1 MVNCSI
7 VRPYKEINLD
17 YSSNTKSTNN
27 SFMKKY
33 SSKIIGTGSVL
44 PTIKKANNAFW
55 ENTFFNKENELMTKT
70 NPAITAKFEEVAGII
85 ERRVAKSGVN
95 TSDLGAEAAKLA
107 IEAAGIDPET
117 LEYIIVAHNFGDVAA
132 GTIQSDL
139 LPNLAA
145 KIKHKLG
152 IKNSRCVAYD
162 ILFGCPSW
170 VQAFI
175 QANYYLQSGD
185 VKRILVVG
193 ADTVSRVTDPHDI
206 DGMLFADGAGAAV
219 LEAVEQEEDAPQI
232 GILSHLTVSDCLGE
246 ADYLKMGDSLKLE
259 TEGLYI
265 RMYGKGVFRY
275 AVTKVP
281 DAMNECLT
289 KAGLKLE
296 DVDKFVMHQANM
308 KMNKI
313 ILRRLYELN
322 GYNDYP
328 EEMMPLVVHKLGN
341 SSAATVPT
349 VLDLIMKGVMDG
361 HSINKG
367 DIVIFASVGA
377 GMHANCIVYRHA

>member
-1 MVNCSI
+1 MT
-7 VRPYKEINLD
+7 R
-17 YSSNTKSTNN
+17 
-27 SFMKKY
+27 Y
-33 SSKIIGTGSVL
+33 SSKIIGSGSVL

-55 ENTFFNKENELMTKT
+55 SHTFFNKDNELMTKT
-70 NPAITAKFEEVAGII
+70 NPAITAKFEEVAGIV
-85 ERRVAKSGVN
+85 ERRVAEKGI
-95 TSDLGAEAAKLA
+95 TASDLGAQAAELA
-107 IEAAGIDPET
+107 IQSAGIDRET
-117 LEYIIVAHNFGDVAA
+117 LDYVIVAHNFGDVAF

-145 KIKHKLG
+145 KVKHQLG

-170 VQAFI
+170 VQALI
-175 QANYYLQSGD
+175 QAHYYIQSGD
-185 VKRILVVG
+185 VKRVLVVG
-193 ADTVSRVTDPHDI
+193 ADTVSRMTDPHDI
-206 DGMLFADGAGAAV
+206 DGMLFADGAGAAIV
-219 LEAVEQEEDAPQI
+219 EAVEVDPENPA
-232 GILSHLTVSDCLGE
+232 GILAHLTISDCLGE
-246 ADYLKMGDSLKLE
+246 ADYLKMGDSLKPDI
-259 TEGLYI
+259 EGQYI

-281 DAMNECLT
+281 EAMNECLA
-289 KAGLKLE
+289 KAGLTLE

-313 ILRRLYELN
+313 ILKRLYQSN
-322 GYNDYP
+322 GYDDYP

-349 VLDLIMKGVMDG
+349 VLDLIIKGVMDG

-367 DIVIFASVGA
+367 DIIVFASVGA
-377 GMHANCIVYRHA
+377 GMHANCVVYKHV

>member
-1 MVNCSI
+1 
-7 VRPYKEINLD
+7 
-17 YSSNTKSTNN
+17 
-27 SFMKKY
+27 MKRY
-33 SSKIIGTGSVL
+33 SSKIIGSGSVL
-44 PTIKKANNAFW
+44 PKIKKANNAFW
-55 ENTFFNKENELMTKT
+55 DNTFFNKDHVKMTKT
-70 NPAITAKFEEVAGII
+70 NEAITAKFEEVAGIV
-85 ERRVAKSGVN
+85 ERRVAEKGVN
-95 TSDLGAEAAKLA
+95 ASDLGTQAAKLA
-107 IEAAGIDPET
+107 IESSGIDPET
-117 LEYIIVAHNFGDVAA
+117 LEYIIVAHNFGDVNH

-145 KIKHKLG
+145 KVKQKLG
-152 IKNSRCVAYD
+152 IKNSSCVAYD

-175 QANYYLQSGD
+175 QADYYIKSGD
-185 VKRILVVG
+185 VKRVMVVG
-193 ADTVSRVTDPHDI
+193 ADTVSRMTDPHDI
-206 DGMLFADGAGAAV
+206 DGMLFADGAGAAI
-219 LEAVEQEEDAPQI
+219 LEAVDYDEENPL
-232 GILSHLTVSDCLGE
+232 GVLSHMTVSDCVSE
-246 ADYLKMGDSLKLE
+246 ADYLKMGDSLKLD
-259 TEGLYI
+259 TEGQYI

-281 DAMNECLT
+281 VAINDCLA

-296 DVDKFVMHQANM
+296 DVNKFVMHQANM

-313 ILRRLYELN
+313 ILKRLYELN
-322 GYNDYP
+322 GYEDYP

-367 DIVIFASVGA
+367 DIVVFASVGA
-377 GMHANCIVYRHA
+377 GMHANCIVYKHS

>member
-1 MVNCSI
+1 
-7 VRPYKEINLD
+7 
-17 YSSNTKSTNN
+17 
-27 SFMKKY
+27 MKRY
-33 SSKIIGTGSVL
+33 SSKIIGSGSVL
-44 PTIKKANNAFW
+44 PKIKKANNAFW
-55 ENTFFNKENELMTKT
+55 DNTFFNKDHERMTKT
-70 NPAITAKFEEVAGII
+70 NEAITAKFEEVAGIV
-85 ERRVAKSGVN
+85 ERRVAEKGIKA
-95 TSDLGAEAAKLA
+95 SDLGTQAAKLA
-107 IEAAGIDPET
+107 IESSGIDPET
-117 LEYIIVAHNFGDVAA
+117 LEYIIVAHNFGDVTH

-145 KIKHKLG
+145 KVKQKLK

-175 QANYYLQSGD
+175 QADYYLKSGD
-185 VKRILVVG
+185 VKRVMVVG
-193 ADTVSRVTDPHDI
+193 ADTVSRMTDPHDI
-206 DGMLFADGAGAAV
+206 DGMLFADGAGAAI
-219 LEAVEQEEDAPQI
+219 LEAVEYNEEEPA
-232 GILSHLTVSDCLGE
+232 GVLSHVTVSDCVSE
-246 ADYLKMGDSLKLE
+246 ADYLKMGDSLKLD
-259 TEGLYI
+259 TEGQYI

-281 DAMNECLT
+281 MAMNECLT

-296 DVDKFVMHQANM
+296 DVNKFVMHQANM

-313 ILRRLYELN
+313 ILKRLYELN
-322 GYNDYP
+322 GYEDYP

-361 HSINKG
+361 QNINKG
-367 DIVIFASVGA
+367 DIVVFASVGA
-377 GMHANCIVYRHA
+377 GMHANCIVYKHS

>member
-1 MVNCSI
+1 MK
-7 VRPYKEINLD
+7 R
-17 YSSNTKSTNN
+17 YSSR
-27 SFMKKY
+27 
-33 SSKIIGTGSVL
+33 IIGSGSVL
-44 PTIKKANNAFW
+44 PKIKKANNAFW
-55 ENTFFNKENELMTKT
+55 NNTFFNKDHERMTKT
-70 NPAITAKFEEVAGII
+70 NEAITAKFEEVAGIV
-85 ERRVAKSGVN
+85 ERRVAEKGVKA
-95 TSDLGAEAAKLA
+95 SDLGTQAAKLA
-107 IEAAGIDPET
+107 IESSGIDPET
-117 LEYIIVAHNFGDVAA
+117 LEYIIVAHNFGDVNY

-145 KIKHKLG
+145 KVKQKLG
-152 IKNSRCVAYD
+152 IKNPNCVAYD

-175 QANYYLQSGD
+175 QANYYIKSGD
-185 VKRILVVG
+185 VKRVMVVG
-193 ADTVSRVTDPHDI
+193 ADTVSRMTDPHDI
-206 DGMLFADGAGAAV
+206 DGMLFADGGGAAI
-219 LEAVEQEEDAPQI
+219 LEAVEYEEDEEPT
-232 GILSHLTVSDCLGE
+232 GILSHVTVSDCVGE
-246 ADYLKMGDSLKLE
+246 ADYLKMGDSLRPE
-259 TEGLYI
+259 TEGQYI

-281 DAMNECLT
+281 AAMNECLA

-313 ILRRLYELN
+313 ILKRLYELN
-322 GYNDYP
+322 GYSDYP

-361 HSINKG
+361 QTINKG
-367 DIVIFASVGA
+367 DIVVFASVGA
-377 GMHANCIVYRHA
+377 GMHANCVVYKHS